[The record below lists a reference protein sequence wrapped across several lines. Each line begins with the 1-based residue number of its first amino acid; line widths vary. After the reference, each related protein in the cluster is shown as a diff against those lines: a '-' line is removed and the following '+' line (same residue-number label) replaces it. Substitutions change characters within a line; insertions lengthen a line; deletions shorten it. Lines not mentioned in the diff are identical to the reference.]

1 MPFRSQR
8 QRRYLF
14 AAAARGEIDPSVLQ
28 AYRDES
34 PRGVALPERAADVLR
49 APAAVRSAFARGLA
63 LYDRG
68 KGGTGL
74 RPETVAWARKLARG
88 ENVSREKAR
97 TMRAWFQRHGAPP
110 VNARARQRPDSPAS
124 VAWLLWGGTPSVRY
138 TRRGWHDP
146 VAAWLSRVIA
156 YFDALDGRGAGA
168 RGAARGSAGRRPSA
182 KRNRVGTDVAMP
194 SVDVQVHDAEHGAFY
209 ARLSPVGCEVFAL
222 VDGAWQ
228 KRAACRWNFWA
239 NRLEAPAAEVPPRVL
254 RALSHALLHASPDL
268 RQRATPYPEMVEAA
282 FTLDAG
288 DRGVPADLSR
298 SGMLAVASAAAAQC
312 DLLPLPGQKAK
323 PARATLHRAVA
334 VAALRE
340 TCGDTL
346 GYVTPGSD
354 CDKAMR
360 AMGTGSI
367 RRRCEAK
374 VPECPHRVSPGLLAE
389 WRGGAM
395 PPVGPYDLDAAHAPG
410 SDPCCMYHPL
420 QQERLALRAD
430 LARQHPDVRHES
442 SAWWEIVRDAE
453 SAHPQAAAWARCD
466 KAMQRAAGSL
476 VVSAEGRG
484 AEGLMV
490 ALKGFYEAARRDEAY
505 AARANYGVLQR
516 ELGASLP
523 AYDDLAAVDSAF
535 FDIAHRAAHDVGNVG
550 YVKWVHDAMER
561 NGITP
566 YHAPARAKPAPK
578 GRARAR
584 AAA

>member
-1 MPFRSQR
+1 MPFASDR

-34 PRGVALPERAADVLR
+34 PRGVKLPERARDVL
-49 APAAVRSAFARGLA
+49 APPAAVRRAFARGLA

-68 KGGTGL
+68 LGGKGL

-88 ENVSREKAR
+88 VNVNEAKAR
-97 TMRAWFQRHGAPP
+97 QMRAWFARHGVPRDYAA
-110 VNARARQRPDSPAS
+110 ARRRPESPAA
-124 VAWLLWGGTPSVRY
+124 VAWLLWGGDPRVPY
-138 TRRGWHDP
+138 AARGWRDP
-146 VAAWLSRVIA
+146 VHAWLTGALA
-156 YFDALDGRGAGA
+156 YFDARSGRGAA
-168 RGAARGSAGRRPSA
+168 QRRRRGAPGA
-182 KRNRVGTDVAMP
+182 KRNRVGADVAMP
-194 SVDVQVHDAEHGAFY
+194 SVDVQVNDAEHGHYY
-209 ARLSPVGCEVFAL
+209 ARLSPVGCEVFVL
-222 VDGAWQ
+222 DGGAWQ
-228 KRAACRWNFWA
+228 KRSACRWNFWA
-239 NRLEAPAAEVPPRVL
+239 NRLEAPAGEVPPRVA
-254 RALSHALLHASPDL
+254 RALSHALLAASPDL
-268 RQRATPYPEMVEAA
+268 RQRATPYAEMVEAA

-298 SGMLAVASAAAAQC
+298 SGLLAVSSAAAAQC
-312 DLLPLPGQKAK
+312 ELLPLPGQKAR
-323 PARATLHRAVA
+323 PARGMLHRAVA
-334 VAALRE
+334 TAALRE

-354 CDKAMR
+354 CDKALR

-374 VPECPHRVSPGLLAE
+374 VPECPHKVSPGLLAE

-395 PPVGPYDLDAAHAPG
+395 PPVGPYDLDTAHAPG
-410 SDPCCMYHPL
+410 SDPCCVYHPL
-420 QQERLALRAD
+420 QQERLALRTL
-430 LARQHPDVRHES
+430 LAREHPEVRHES
-442 SAWWEIVRDAE
+442 AAWWEIVRDAE
-453 SAHPQAAAWARCD
+453 ARHPQSAAWARCD

-490 ALKGFYEAARRDEAY
+490 ALKGFYEAARRDETY
-505 AARANYGVLQR
+505 AARANYAVLQR

-535 FDIAHRAAHDVGNVG
+535 FDIAHRAAHDVGNAG
-550 YVKWVHDAMER
+550 YVKWVHDAMQR
-561 NGITP
+561 QGITP
-566 YHAPARAKPAPK
+566 HHEPARAKPPAK